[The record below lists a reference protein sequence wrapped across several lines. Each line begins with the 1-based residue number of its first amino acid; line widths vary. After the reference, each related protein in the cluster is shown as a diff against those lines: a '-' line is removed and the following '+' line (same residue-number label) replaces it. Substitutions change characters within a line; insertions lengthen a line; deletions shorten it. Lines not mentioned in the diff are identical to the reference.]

1 MRIKMRK
8 ITIKRT
14 IKININAQ
22 LILFLHDFAVSFR
35 TDGNRPQCKR
45 RQTALQKAVFDKMKG
60 RLSQDERRP
69 FASH

>member
-45 RQTALQKAVFDKMKG
+45 R
-60 RLSQDERRP
+60 P
-69 FASH
+69 FATPFAA